1 MASKKRK
8 ASKPKS
14 APKRDTKAKRGTL
27 AALLYWGMVA
37 GVWLVIAIFGVVV
50 WYSKDL
56 PDVRQQGLAGGR
68 PSVTLLAKDRSE
80 LFRFGDLYGEALRPD
95 ELPAS
100 LPHAVIAT
108 EDRRFYSHFGIDLLG
123 LARAVTVNLGAGR
136 IVQGGSTISQ
146 QLAKNLFLTPERT
159 LKRKIQEVLL
169 AFWLEW
175 RFSKD
180 EILGLYL
187 NRVYF
192 GAGTY
197 GVEAASRKYFGVSA
211 RRVGVLESAVLAGL
225 LKAPSRLA
233 PSRNPKAAL
242 QRAEVVLANMVRAG
256 YLTEAEADAAKQAKL
271 RARSRRRISGARYFA
286 DWILEQVPDY
296 VGHSDAD
303 LVVVTTLAP
312 KLQDSAD
319 RLVETLLAR
328 QGEKHR
334 IGQAALLAMTPDG
347 AVRAM
352 VGGRD
357 YRDSQYNRA
366 VQARRQPGST
376 FKPVVYLAGLES
388 GLDPDS
394 ILVDKPI
401 EIDGW
406 RPRNFDGRHRGRM
419 TLRDALARSIN
430 SVAVQ
435 VSERAGRRR
444 VIETARQLGI
454 ASRLRPHPS
463 LALGTNEV
471 GLLELTGAYAAFAN
485 GGFGVLAHGIQEIR
499 ATGGRMLYKR
509 RGGGAGRV
517 VATRQLDQM
526 HDMLQA
532 VIARGSGRR
541 ARLDRP
547 AAGKTGTTQEARDAW
562 FVGFTG
568 QLVAGVWLGND
579 DASPM
584 HDVSGGGF
592 AALLWR
598 DFMTAAHQ
606 GLPALAL
613 RRSPAGAG
621 TGDDDAIL
629 EINVSLDVDKFVE
642 RIWKALTSGEDDTP
656 DDDMDRGK

>member
-197 GVEAASRKYFGVSA
+197 GVEAASRKYFGVSP
-211 RRVGVLESAVLAGL
+211 RRVGVLESA
-225 LKAPSRLA
+225 
-233 PSRNPKAAL
+233 
-242 QRAEVVLANMVRAG
+242 
-256 YLTEAEADAAKQAKL
+256 AEADAAKQAKL

-303 LVVVTTLAP
+303 LVVVTTL
-312 KLQDSAD
+312 
-319 RLVETLLAR
+319 VMVF
-328 QGEKHR
+328 
-334 IGQAALLAMTPDG
+334 IMTVLGKVNP
-347 AVRAM
+347 
-352 VGGRD
+352 
-357 YRDSQYNRA
+357 
-366 VQARRQPGST
+366 RR
-376 FKPVVYLAGLES
+376 
-388 GLDPDS
+388 
-394 ILVDKPI
+394 
-401 EIDGW
+401 
-406 RPRNFDGRHRGRM
+406 
-419 TLRDALARSIN
+419 
-430 SVAVQ
+430 
-435 VSERAGRRR
+435 
-444 VIETARQLGI
+444 
-454 ASRLRPHPS
+454 
-463 LALGTNEV
+463 
-471 GLLELTGAYAAFAN
+471 
-485 GGFGVLAHGIQEIR
+485 
-499 ATGGRMLYKR
+499 
-509 RGGGAGRV
+509 
-517 VATRQLDQM
+517 
-526 HDMLQA
+526 
-532 VIARGSGRR
+532 
-541 ARLDRP
+541 
-547 AAGKTGTTQEARDAW
+547 
-562 FVGFTG
+562 
-568 QLVAGVWLGND
+568 
-579 DASPM
+579 
-584 HDVSGGGF
+584 
-592 AALLWR
+592 
-598 DFMTAAHQ
+598 
-606 GLPALAL
+606 
-613 RRSPAGAG
+613 
-621 TGDDDAIL
+621 
-629 EINVSLDVDKFVE
+629 
-642 RIWKALTSGEDDTP
+642 
-656 DDDMDRGK
+656 